1 MSNTE
6 NTTNTDLNE
15 SKEPPKID
23 LLNIDIKDENTALN
37 VLVGYLGIAQRRGA
51 FAINESSKIYEAIKM
66 FKGTPV

>member
-6 NTTNTDLNE
+6 NTANTDLNE